1 MDILHTINRYRQI
14 KVCVKVALAQDR
26 AFDWEQSREGFIK
39 AIDKLLDSVVWIL
52 SIKVKGIGLL

>member
-14 KVCVKVALAQDR
+14 KVCVKVALAQDQV
-26 AFDWEQSREGFIK
+26 FDWEQSRERFIK